1 MCILWL
7 KGFYLFYGIS
17 NLIKVIDQKNSWFNV
32 VLIIMSC
39 YCIFFFFNYTFNP
52 QLLLHVLQWFMSF
65 EIFNFNSYTLSL
77 YQKDLAATFCF
88 DFVLRLLCE
97 V

>member
-17 NLIKVIDQKNSWFNV
+17 NIIKVIDQKNSWFNV

-39 YCIFFFFNYTFNP
+39 YCIFYLFNYSFNP
-52 QLLLHVLQWFMSF
+52 QLLLHVSQWLMSF
-65 EIFNFNSYTLSL
+65 EIFNFNSYTSSL
-77 YQKDLAATFCF
+77 YQKDLAANFCF
-88 DFVLRLLCE
+88 DFDLRLLCE